1 MFLRN
6 KPGRTL
12 VPVYLEDI
20 AEKLEEASDHW
31 EQYLNAATGEFEYL
45 PDGEYVEPD
54 KELAERIDASD
65 DYLRLPNQYD
75 IHEYRIMESFAESVR
90 DSSKSSRL
98 FRALRGRKPY
108 RHFKD
113 EIIYLDLDQAY
124 YAFRSR
130 AFMEIAREWC
140 KITICLI
147 SSEAKKR
154 HPAMPTPKPS
164 SRHPSQGRSFRQF
177 FHCLLNQKSA
187 RTSLKL
193 RLIRA
198 DFS

>member
-75 IHEYRIMESFAESVR
+75 IHEYRIMEWAEAISTLQR
-90 DSSKSSRL
+90 RNYLSGFRPGLLRFPFPRL
-98 FRALRGRKPY
+98 YGNRP
-108 RHFKD
+108 
-113 EIIYLDLDQAY
+113 
-124 YAFRSR
+124 
-130 AFMEIAREWC
+130 
-140 KITICLI
+140 
-147 SSEAKKR
+147 
-154 HPAMPTPKPS
+154 
-164 SRHPSQGRSFRQF
+164 
-177 FHCLLNQKSA
+177 
-187 RTSLKL
+187 
-193 RLIRA
+193 
-198 DFS
+198 

>member
-6 KPGRTL
+6 KPGRIL
-12 VPVYLEDI
+12 VTVYLEDI

-140 KITICLI
+140 ENYDL
-147 SSEAKKR
+147 
-154 HPAMPTPKPS
+154 PY
-164 SRHPSQGRSFRQF
+164 
-177 FHCLLNQKSA
+177 
-187 RTSLKL
+187 KL
-193 RLIRA
+193 RSEKASPGHA
-198 DFS
+198 DTEAQQ

>member
-75 IHEYRIMESFAESVR
+75 IHEYRIMESFADSVR
-90 DSSKSSRL
+90 DSSKSGRL

-113 EIIYLDLDQAY
+113 EIYYLDLDQAY
-124 YAFRSR
+124 YAFRSC
-130 AFMEIAREWC
+130 A
-140 KITICLI
+140 
-147 SSEAKKR
+147 
-154 HPAMPTPKPS
+154 PKPS

-177 FHCLLNQKSA
+177 YRCLLNHESA

-198 DFS
+198 DFP